1 MIEAIKCSSS
11 PEDYWQKFPCKD
23 SCKYLLVDPFSGWPE
38 AFPCCTNM
46 AKVVKIFLNQI
57 FPCFGAPLG
66 MSPDRGSHFIAGK
79 VGQVSKV
86 LGMQWELHTP

>member
-11 PEDYWQKFPCKD
+11 PGDYWQIDFTEFPCKE
-23 SCKYLLVDPFSGWPE
+23 SCKYLLVDPFSGRPE

-66 MSPDRGSHFIAGK
+66 MSQTEGLI
-79 VGQVSKV
+79 
-86 LGMQWELHTP
+86 L